1 MYACLPFKSGSKV
14 KQGGTWP
21 FVPHG
26 EVLKTRGEKELL
38 DSLTLLKE
46 NRGEKNK
53 TSPTPSVS
61 SATPGRASSLLT
73 FIPGCYMIHVGH

>member
-1 MYACLPFKSGSKV
+1 MYVCLPFKSGSKV

-46 NRGEKNK
+46 NRGEKTK
-53 TSPTPSVS
+53 QVPLPQSPQPLPVG
-61 SATPGRASSLLT
+61 PPLSLL
-73 FIPGCYMIHVGH
+73 